1 MRVLISADLA
11 VVIGNEIDFFAR
23 NNTPVGH
30 ASIAEAVAL
39 TGITYDDTTRTMYL
53 SDVRNNVSI
62 FSNNLTER
70 NFTSKPLLKSKYRAH
85 SSFNYHKRSNP
96 IIVSRIFWKT
106 FKKLHQFFFFNSL

>member
-11 VVIGNEIDFFAR
+11 VVIGNEIDFFAH
-23 NNTPVGH
+23 NNTSVGH

-62 FSNNLTER
+62 FSNDLTEK

-85 SSFNYHKRSNP
+85 SFQLS
-96 IIVSRIFWKT
+96 
-106 FKKLHQFFFFNSL
+106 